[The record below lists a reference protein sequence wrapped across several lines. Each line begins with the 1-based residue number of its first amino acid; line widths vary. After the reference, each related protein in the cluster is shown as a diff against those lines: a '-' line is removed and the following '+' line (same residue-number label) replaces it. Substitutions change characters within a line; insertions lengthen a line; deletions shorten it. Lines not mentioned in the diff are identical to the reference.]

1 MARRRR
7 DGALA
12 SRPVCG
18 EDARGRCRWGGSEKE
33 SFSSTRR
40 AFLAVVVVAVVDVRV
55 AALGPRDAN
64 PQPRNALAVIVQV
77 LRFGTRHLVCRTAL
91 ESSGPTGKERGKG
104 ARAHLIHDN
113 VAPAFHACASSR
125 RLAVAPRKRCSSA
138 RWRSV
143 QSYNPALSSSSSS
156 ASSSSTSSWV
166 VVVLVPVLVIVSS
179 AVVQLLL
186 LSNVSHTGGKL
197 IRFLLPPNPSG
208 IMCYSVETRNG

>member
-1 MARRRR
+1 MRTHPIACYRSPKSGPNPRKGHRYVHMRRRDCALARRRR

-125 RLAVAPRKRCSSA
+125 RLAVAPRKRPRLA
-138 RWRSV
+138 GG
-143 QSYNPALSSSSSS
+143 
-156 ASSSSTSSWV
+156 ASK
-166 VVVLVPVLVIVSS
+166 VI
-179 AVVQLLL
+179 
-186 LSNVSHTGGKL
+186 
-197 IRFLLPPNPSG
+197 IPPCRRRRRRHRHHRRRRG
-208 IMCYSVETRNG
+208 WWWC

>member
-1 MARRRR
+1 MRTHPIVCYRPKSGPNPRKGHRYVHMRRRTCALTRRRR

-64 PQPRNALAVIVQV
+64 PQPRNAVAVTVRV
-77 LRFGTRHLVCRTAL
+77 FRSGTRHLVCRTTR
-91 ESSGPTGKERGKG
+91 ESLSGPTRERERERK
-104 ARAHLIHDN
+104 ARAHLVHDN

-125 RLAVAPRKRCSSA
+125 RLAVAPRKRPRLAGEACKVIIPPC
-138 RWRSV
+138 RRRHRHH
-143 QSYNPALSSSSSS
+143 LD
-156 ASSSSTSSWV
+156 V
-166 VVVLVPVLVIVSS
+166 VVGGGGASAGGDCLVCRCPIVVIV
-179 AVVQLLL
+179 
-186 LSNVSHTGGKL
+186 
-197 IRFLLPPNPSG
+197 
-208 IMCYSVETRNG
+208 